1 MRTHGHE
8 SGQTT
13 STFRYSRTMVVLHWA
28 TAGLIAAAWLSAQI
42 IDLFPRTQRGP
53 YTSIHIF
60 LGALAGIAVLSRI
73 LVRLWGTP
81 RPEPEPGIADLA
93 ARVVHLVLYALVI
106 AAVGLGILNAWVRGA
121 DVFGFFTFSSFTT
134 DRDMRHLI
142 GEFHEL
148 ATNAILVL
156 AAGHAMMALVH
167 HFLLGDGVLRRML
180 PRG

>member
-1 MRTHGHE
+1 MRTPGHE
-8 SGQTT
+8 NGH
-13 STFRYSRTMVVLHWA
+13 STASFRYSGTMVTLHWA
-28 TAGLIAAAWLSAQI
+28 TVGLITAAWLSAQI
-42 IDLFPRTQRGP
+42 IDLFPRAIRAP
-53 YTSIHIF
+53 FTSIHIF
-60 LGALAGIAVLSRI
+60 LGALTGVVVLARI
-73 LVRLWGTP
+73 VVRLWGTP